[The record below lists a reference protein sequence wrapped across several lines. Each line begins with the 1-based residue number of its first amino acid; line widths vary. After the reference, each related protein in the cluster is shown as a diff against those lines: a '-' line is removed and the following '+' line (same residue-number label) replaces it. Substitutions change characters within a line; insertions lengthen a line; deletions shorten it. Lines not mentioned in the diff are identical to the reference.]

1 VGETSEGEEAA
12 VTYAADSKVPV
23 SRSREHIERILKRYG
38 ATGFAFAMEPE
49 RAMIG
54 FQTDERRIRF
64 VLPIPRGQ
72 LSQKDFEQ
80 KERSRW
86 RALLLSI
93 TAKLEAVES
102 GIETFD
108 SAFMSH
114 IVMPNGQTMAEHSL
128 PYIKQAYA
136 TGKMPPL
143 LNFDGGA

>member
-1 VGETSEGEEAA
+1 M
-12 VTYAADSKVPV
+12 TYAADSKVPV

-38 ATGFAFAMEPE
+38 AEGFAFALEPGK
-49 RAMIG
+49 AMIG
-54 FQTDERRIRF
+54 FQTSDRRIRF
-64 VLPIPRGQ
+64 ILPIPR
-72 LSQKDFEQ
+72 LPHESQKDYEQ

-128 PYIKQAYA
+128 PFIEQAYS
-136 TGKMPPL
+136 TGKMPPML
-143 LNFDGGA
+143 GFDQ